1 MMIRQ
6 RQHLLVVLAATLLA
20 GCGSAPGS
28 EFIISQAQRQPVTK
42 AASVTKAPAVIHQQS
57 ALTIT
62 APESV
67 KGTGAIA
74 MKFSLPQHKGYG
86 VLATVNDI
94 NTITV
99 ALEQSSFLTTTTLA
113 TGTVQKSQIVS
124 NQAAV
129 QFTGLAAGSYIVK
142 IDALDAGGNNIGTDS
157 ENVPVTA
164 GQTATCNANLQLINS
179 ATGGTPAT
187 TSLGVNVN
195 ILNGN

>member
-28 EFIISQAQRQPVTK
+28 EFIISQAQRQPITR
-42 AASVTKAPAVIHQQS
+42 AASVKAPAVIHQQS

-62 APESV
+62 APEAV

-74 MKFSLPQHKGYG
+74 MKFNLPQRKGYG

-99 ALEQSSFLTTTTLA
+99 ALEQSSFLTTKTLA
-113 TGTVQKSQIVS
+113 TGTVQKSQIVN

-142 IDALDAGGNNIGTDS
+142 IDALDVGGNNIGTDS
-157 ENVPVTA
+157 ENVAVTA
-164 GQTATCNANLQLINS
+164 GQTATCNANLQLVNS
-179 ATGGTPAT
+179 STGTAPST